1 MTRPGRVEAAR
12 RGSVTVRGVEA
23 IVVNAEMRNWVFV
36 KVTTSEPEL
45 VGWGEATL
53 EWQTQGVVGAI
64 ADLAPLLLGEDA
76 LRTEH
81 LWQAMYRHHF
91 FRGGVVTMSALSGL
105 DQALHDLAGK
115 IRGVPTY
122 ELLGGAVRDHVRF
135 YDHLGGG
142 DSDAVYGGA
151 AEPARFGELAER
163 SVADGFDALKVLA
176 IPPTRMLDGQAAI
189 RHGVQRLEA
198 VRAAV
203 GPDVDVMV
211 DLHGRTT
218 PAMAIQYG
226 LAMAPSSPW
235 FLEEPCLPENA
246 EALAEVARALP
257 IPIAS
262 GERLGTRFDFRRLL
276 ELRACA
282 IIQPDVCHCG
292 GLTELRKIAAMA
304 DAYFVSVAPHN
315 PLGPIATM
323 ANLHF
328 AFATP
333 NFLIQEVMRSDVPWR
348 NDVVDFPVEIVD
360 GRAYPPTRPGLGIA
374 IDEKVARKHPY
385 RPERDMRVFHADGS
399 IADW

>member
-1 MTRPGRVEAAR
+1 MTG
-12 RGSVTVRGVEA
+12 VTIRGVEA
-23 IVVNAEMRNWVFV
+23 IVVNAELRNWVFV

-64 ADLAPLLLGEDA
+64 RDLEPLVLGEDP

-91 FRGGVVTMSALSGL
+91 FRAGIVTMSALSGI
-105 DQALHDLAGK
+105 DQALHDIAGK
-115 IRGVPTY
+115 QRGVPTY

-142 DSDAVYGGA
+142 DSDAVYGVSA
-151 AEPARFGELAER
+151 AEPEQFGELAGR
-163 SVADGFDALKVLA
+163 SVADGFDALKILA
-176 IPPTRMLDGQAAI
+176 VPPTRMLDGQAAI
-189 RHGVQRLEA
+189 RLAAQRLAA
-198 VRAAV
+198 VREAV

-211 DLHGRTT
+211 DLHGRST

-235 FLEEPCLPENA
+235 FLEEPCPPENP

-257 IPIAS
+257 IPIAT
-262 GERLGTRFDFRRLL
+262 GERLGTRFEFRRVL

-282 IIQPDVCHCG
+282 VVQPDVCHCG
-292 GLTELRKIAAMA
+292 GLTELRKIASMA
-304 DAYFVSVAPHN
+304 DAYFVTVAPHN
-315 PLGPIATM
+315 PLGPVATM

-348 NDVVDFPVEIVD
+348 DDVVDNPVEIVD
-360 GRAYPPTRPGLGIA
+360 GRALPPTRPGLGIA
-374 IDEKVARKHPY
+374 VDEKEARRHPY
-385 RPERDMRVFHADGS
+385 RPEREMRPYHPDGA